1 MVSSVLKKKVTKLSK
16 TDTDF
21 TVYDLTIV
29 QFHFQCNY
37 LDY

>member
-1 MVSSVLKKKVTKLSK
+1 MVSSVVIEKVTKLSK

-29 QFHFQCNY
+29 QFHLQCNY